1 MEDQRIYEDIAERTG
16 GDIYIGV
23 VGPVRTGKSTFI
35 RRFAEKMILPHM
47 AESSARAQLVDELPQ
62 AAEGKTVMTSEPK
75 FIPAE
80 AARVSVAE
88 NAAVNVRLVDCV
100 GFPVEGAILGED
112 GKPRMVSTPW
122 RDEPMPFAEAAQL
135 GTQKVI
141 REHATIGLLVT
152 TDGSVADL
160 PRERYLLA
168 EERAV
173 KELKEIGKPFV
184 VLVNSR
190 NAANSECEKLCASLC
205 EKYAVPVLPFDC
217 EKASEG
223 DFSGVLETVLFEFPV
238 LSIDFD
244 LPDWVRTLPETD
256 PIVLDALEK
265 IRTVSAGIFKMRDL
279 DAVGHMFDGSE
290 YFAPPQGGRLQ
301 LGCGRAEYDV
311 ETKEG
316 LFNRVL
322 SRECGADVSDDFR
335 LMVYVRSLGR
345 AKAFYDRFEGA
356 LRAADETGYG
366 IVMPDGD
373 SLELEPPRLAGQGGR
388 SGITLRASAGT
399 YHVIRVDV
407 KSEVSP
413 VIGDAARSEEIAR
426 GMVESYERDPDGLW
440 NTELFGRTFKDMVRE
455 DLESRAGSMPEEVR
469 KKMGRTIRRIVNEGR
484 GGVICILL

>member
-1 MEDQRIYEDIAERTG
+1 MEQFDVYKDIRERTG
-16 GDIYIGV
+16 GDIYLGV
-23 VGPVRTGKSTFI
+23 VGPVRAGKSTFI
-35 RRFAEKMILPHM
+35 RSFMQDIVMPRLKDDPEKTRMT
-47 AESSARAQLVDELPQ
+47 DELPQ
-62 AAEGKTVMTSEPK
+62 SADGKTIMTTQPK
-75 FIPAE
+75 FVPGE
-80 AARVSVAE
+80 AVRVSLGDGLDVR
-88 NAAVNVRLVDCV
+88 VRLVDCV

-168 EERAV
+168 EERTV

-190 NAANSECEKLCASLC
+190 NAESSECEKLCASLR

-256 PIVLDALEK
+256 PIVSDALEK

-290 YFAPPQGGRLQ
+290 YFAPPQGGKLQ
-301 LGCGRAEYDV
+301 LGCGRAEYSV
-311 ETKEG
+311 EAKEG

-335 LMVYVRSLGR
+335 LMAYVRSLGR

-366 IVMPDGD
+366 IVIVRKCLVEVDGFFF
-373 SLELEPPRLAGQGGR
+373 
-388 SGITLRASAGT
+388 I
-399 YHVIRVDV
+399 
-407 KSEVSP
+407 EVSDP
-413 VIGDAARSEEIAR
+413 VPRVNHTGYGVGHLFTYLTENTREKSVFIDIDRFDFGGLTAPLGKSVHFGPSSHEQRSPVDGARR
-426 GMVESYERDPDGLW
+426 G
-440 NTELFGRTFKDMVRE
+440 
-455 DLESRAGSMPEEVR
+455 
-469 KKMGRTIRRIVNEGR
+469 
-484 GGVICILL
+484 